1 MPGKYYH
8 SHLTNENTE
17 VQGLWN
23 SGRNPVSGFRALH
36 FQPSACPRPCPVLHA
51 SHVPRAVR
59 RWPWLGLGGGRGGDP
74 LFPLTHIADRHR
86 SRSASSPGGKAQ
98 LVDTDQPCVPCGIAA
113 SPALPPTPPGLTLTH
128 VVPPEIQSLMTVCV
142 LASMPG

>member
-1 MPGKYYH
+1 M
-8 SHLTNENTE
+8 
-17 VQGLWN
+17 
-23 SGRNPVSGFRALH
+23 SGFRALH

-59 RWPWLGLGGGRGGDP
+59 RRPWLGLGGGRGGDP

-113 SPALPPTPPGLTLTH
+113 SPALPPTLPGLTLTH